1 VHVTRVDLD
10 EHSAA
15 RYKASVIGPAVPGLT
30 AYVLDTN
37 LRPAPTGVTGELYV
51 GGYGQARGYHGRP
64 GLTAGRF
71 VACPFGAPGERM
83 YRSGDLVRWS
93 RNGQL
98 EYVGRADSQV
108 KVRGFRIELGEIEH
122 ALAGYP
128 GVDRSVVVVRENQ
141 EDDKRL
147 VGYVVPEPGAVVEIA
162 ELTAYLHERLPDY
175 MVPSAVI
182 PLSEIPLTSN
192 GKLDKRALPS
202 EDTSTTVTGREPRN
216 AYEKRLCALFA
227 ELLGLEKVG
236 IDDGFFALGG
246 HSLLA
251 TRLSVRVRNEF
262 DIDIPIR
269 TIIKYPTVAELA
281 ALMLAGGVPADD
293 ADTFAVVL
301 PLNSDPGTGKEPVWF
316 FHGGGGLG
324 WAYYSFVLHL
334 QDRPAYALQSRGSD
348 GVDTLAGSVEEM
360 IDDYVTQMLKIQP
373 DGPFYLIGWSYGGT
387 IVHAVADAL
396 DRLGHEVRLVAILD
410 AQPGGHGFTEV
421 HAGKESS
428 DYRAELEDDFSQYIR
443 MGNRQGFLDTMSKV
457 MANNTAR
464 MMDYESPVYRGDVL
478 YFDATLEDTSYA
490 HLWRPYVGGAL
501 EVHAMNATHHEMHMP
516 APVAEFFEVVNRKL
530 P

>member
-1 VHVTRVDLD
+1 MWCP
-10 EHSAA
+10 S
-15 RYKASVIGPAVPGLT
+15 PVPLS
-30 AYVLDTN
+30 
-37 LRPAPTGVTGELYV
+37 
-51 GGYGQARGYHGRP
+51 
-64 GLTAGRF
+64 
-71 VACPFGAPGERM
+71 
-83 YRSGDLVRWS
+83 RSLSEV
-93 RNGQL
+93 
-98 EYVGRADSQV
+98 
-108 KVRGFRIELGEIEH
+108 
-122 ALAGYP
+122 
-128 GVDRSVVVVRENQ
+128 
-141 EDDKRL
+141 
-147 VGYVVPEPGAVVEIA
+147 
-162 ELTAYLHERLPDY
+162 TAYLRERLPDY

-182 PLSEIPLTSN
+182 LLSEIPLTSN
-192 GKLDKRALPS
+192 GKLDKRALPT
-202 EDTSTTVTGREPRN
+202 EDANTTVAGREPRN
-216 AYEKRLCALFA
+216 AYEKKLCALFA

-236 IDDGFFALGG
+236 VDDGFFALGG

-301 PLNSDPGTGKEPVWF
+301 PLNGDPGTGKEPVWF

-334 QDRPAYALQSRGSD
+334 PDRPAYALQSRGSD
-348 GVDTLAGSVEEM
+348 GVDTPAGSVQEM

-373 DGPFYLIGWSYGGT
+373 DGPFHLIGWSYGGT

-396 DRLGHEVRLVAILD
+396 DRLGHEVRLVAVLD

-428 DYRAELEDDFSQYIR
+428 DYRVELEEDFGQYIR

-464 MMDYESPVYRGDVL
+464 MMDFESPVYRGDVL
-478 YFDATLEDTSYA
+478 YFNATLEDTSYA
-490 HLWRPYVGGAL
+490 HLWRPYVSGSL
-501 EVHAMNATHHEMHMP
+501 EVHDMHSTHHEMHMP